1 MLSQCSLPSSVCQR
15 RGLMSSAFSPL
26 ANPLCAPPI
35 SCHGCHGT
43 PISCHGCHGT
53 MHTHYLCLQL
63 RVHTPFSLP
72 SPPLSPSLPLHH
84 CSSHPSL
91 SPVTSFYPSLPFWSS
106 VVTQHFTFVL
116 TDLESKYRF
125 GHCLY
130 PRGANRCYCFFS
142 HLPWFEFFYQLLDKV
157 CQGMKDKVQCLQ
169 SHAKAKREMSKGM
182 PTRTHTASMILW
194 RLIATL

>member
-1 MLSQCSLPSSVCQR
+1 MVVMAP
-15 RGLMSSAFSPL
+15 PL
-26 ANPLCAPPI
+26 AVMVVMVPCTHIIYVYNYVY
-35 SCHGCHGT
+35 T
-43 PISCHGCHGT
+43 P
-53 MHTHYLCLQL
+53 
-63 RVHTPFSLP
+63 R
-72 SPPLSPSLPLHH
+72 SPPLPSFPPSLPLHY

-130 PRGANRCYCFFS
+130 PCGANRCYCFFS
-142 HLPWFEFFYQLLDKV
+142 HLPWFEFFYQLLDQV

-169 SHAKAKREMSKGM
+169 SHAKAKRDMSKGM
-182 PTRTHTASMILW
+182 PIRTHTASMIL
-194 RLIATL
+194 